1 MIATVIVIGL
11 LGYHIIEGW
20 SFTESLYMTIITI
33 STVGFGE
40 VRPLSA
46 SGKLFTIGLI
56 LIGIA
61 TISTSASFVFYS
73 VVEGAFGEAVKKRRK
88 EQRLARI
95 KDHFIICGLGAVGED
110 VVHEFIRAKKPF
122 VIVDRNEEVLKQLAE
137 DHPRVVYV
145 VGNAA
150 EEDVLKNAQIDR
162 AQGIIAVLGDD
173 ADNLY
178 ICLTARALNPKLRII
193 ARVIH
198 GGSIAKLKKAGADYV
213 FSPEK
218 IGGLRLAEAALKPTV
233 TSFLDA
239 ILHGEV
245 VNVVL
250 EEVKVADACHLAG
263 TTLRDAAISR
273 NIGIVI
279 PAIKPAGEERL
290 VFNPSPDRVIQPGDT
305 LITFGTPEQIKQLK
319 RVCTLK

>member
-1 MIATVIVIGL
+1 M
-11 LGYHIIEGW
+11 IEGW
-20 SFTESLYMTIITI
+20 PFIECLYMTVITI

-46 SGKLFTIGLI
+46 PGKLFTIGLVI
-56 LIGIA
+56 AGIA
-61 TISTSASFVFYS
+61 TISTSASFVFFS
-73 VVEGAFGEAVKKRRK
+73 IVEGTLGEAVKKRRK
-88 EQRLARI
+88 ERQLAKI
-95 KDHFIICGLGAVGED
+95 NSHFIICGLGAVGED
-110 VVHEFIRAKKPF
+110 VVHEFLRAGEPF
-122 VIVDRNEEVLKQLAE
+122 VIIDRNEEVLKELAA
-137 DHPRVVYV
+137 DHTGVVYV

-150 EEDVLKNAQIDR
+150 EEDVLRNAQIDR
-162 AQGIIAVLGDD
+162 ARGIIAVLGDD

-250 EEVKVADACHLAG
+250 EEVKVADVCHLAG

-279 PAIKPAGEERL
+279 PAIKPAGSEPL

-319 RVCTLK
+319 KVCTLK

>member
-1 MIATVIVIGL
+1 MIVSVVAVGV

-20 SFTESLYMTIITI
+20 SFTECLYMTVITI

-46 SGKLFTIGLI
+46 AGKLFTIGLI
-56 LIGIA
+56 LTGIT
-61 TISTSASFVFYS
+61 TISTGASFIFFS
-73 VVEGAFGEAVKKRRK
+73 IVEGAFGEAVKKRRK
-88 EQRLARI
+88 EQQLAKI
-95 KDHFIICGLGAVGED
+95 SNHFIICGLGAVGED
-110 VVHEFIRAKKPF
+110 VVHEFIRAKEPF
-122 VIVDRNEEVLKQLAE
+122 VVVDLNEDVLKELAE

-150 EEDVLKNAQIDR
+150 DEDVLRNAQIDR
-162 AQGIIAVLGDD
+162 ARGIIAVLGDD

-193 ARVIH
+193 ARVVH

-250 EEVKVADACHLAG
+250 EEVKVAETCHLAG

-290 VFNPSPDRVIQPGDT
+290 MFNPSPDRIIQPGDT

-319 RVCTLK
+319 KVCTLR